1 MNIIRQQKQQK
12 QKIQK
17 KSKIARKASTN
28 IKIISSLILGISLST
43 LLSACAPVVIASAGA
58 VVVGSNV
65 AGSSVD
71 GKTNA
76 SDKSIQ
82 FKAISLLNDYPALK
96 GNSNVEPVVFN
107 HIMLL
112 LGQVPSE
119 MLKTELANRMAK
131 IPGVKVVYNQLTIGD
146 PVDIGDYLSDSWIT
160 SKVVSSMVSSG
171 VNSLKFKVVTEKGV
185 VYLMGV
191 VTQAEGNQASSIA
204 ANVSGVKKVIEVY
217 DYVSYP
223 VEAPKAE
230 QQRIE

>member
-1 MNIIRQQKQQK
+1 M
-12 QKIQK
+12 
-17 KSKIARKASTN
+17 
-28 IKIISSLILGISLST
+28 
-43 LLSACAPVVIASAGA
+43 LSACAPVVIAGAGA
-58 VVVGSNV
+58 AVVGSNV

-82 FKAISLLNDYPALK
+82 FKAISLLKDYPALK

-146 PVDIGDYLSDSWIT
+146 PVDIGDYLADSWIT
-160 SKVVSSMVSSG
+160 SKVVSSLVSSG

-185 VYLMGV
+185 VYLLGV
-191 VTQAEGNQASSIA
+191 VTKAEGNQASSIA

-223 VEAPKAE
+223 VEAPKADKQAVGKE
-230 QQRIE
+230 G